1 MDTLS
6 HVLLGAAIGQCALG
20 RQKGNKALLT
30 GAAIALVPDI
40 DVAIGH
46 LLGDAAA
53 LTFHRGITHSLLFS
67 ALLALLLGWLLSS
80 MVKSDVSWRRW
91 TLLSGAVLLSHL
103 AIDTFTSYGIQL
115 LLPFSDH
122 SFALASVSVID
133 PLFTLPLL
141 ATVLA
146 IPWLARQRPARNRLA
161 VVGITLSCAYLALTL
176 VNKHHVTRQFEQGFA
191 AAGIGVERLFV
202 KPTMFN
208 NLLWR
213 AIAETET
220 GYQVGFY
227 SLRDNELPG
236 DFVYFPRNEPLL
248 KDQADS
254 PVVQDLRKVSEG
266 FYQVVEEGGQLY
278 FRDLRYGQAFEWLK
292 DDRPHVFTYRL
303 IMEKGKVMD
312 METLNLRVE
321 RGRDRETF
329 AALVARIMGSDVGR
343 LTSDAKDG

>member
-6 HVLLGAAIGQCALG
+6 HALLGAAIGQCALG
-20 RQKGNKALLT
+20 RQLGNKALLA
-30 GAAIALVPDI
+30 GAAIALIPDI
-40 DVAIGH
+40 DVGIGH

-67 ALLALLLGWLLSS
+67 VMLALLLGGVLSRI
-80 MVKSDVSWRRW
+80 VKGEVSRGRW
-91 TLLSGAVLLSHL
+91 TLLIGAVLLSHL
-103 AIDTFTSYGIQL
+103 ALDTFTSYGIQL

-176 VNKHHVTRQFEQGFA
+176 VTKHHVTGQFERGFA
-191 AAGIGVERLFV
+191 AAGISVERMFV

-213 AIAETET
+213 AIAETES
-220 GYQVGFY
+220 GYEVVFY
-227 SLRDNELPG
+227 SLRDSDLPG
-236 DFVYFPRNEPLL
+236 DFVHFPRNEALL
-248 KDQADS
+248 APHFDS
-254 PVVQDLRKVSEG
+254 SVVRDLLKVSEG
-266 FYQVVEEGGQLY
+266 YYQVVEEEGQLF

-303 IMEKGKVMD
+303 IMEQDKVVD
-312 METLNLRVE
+312 METLNLRVQ
-321 RGRDRETF
+321 RDRDGETL
-329 AALVARIMGSDVGR
+329 AALVARMMGSDVR
-343 LTSDAKDG
+343 PNQ